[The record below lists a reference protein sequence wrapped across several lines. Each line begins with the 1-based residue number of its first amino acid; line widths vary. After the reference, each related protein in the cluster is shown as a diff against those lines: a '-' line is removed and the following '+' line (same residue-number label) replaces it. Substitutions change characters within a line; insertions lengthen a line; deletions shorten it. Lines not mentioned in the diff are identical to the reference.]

1 METKKFLENFEG
13 YPHLT
18 RKGCCLWG
26 GYKIKK
32 GSFLNLKISWK
43 IRGQHHL
50 PPLCQ
55 NTPRGKGGDVG
66 VPEGDSPLGERYC
79 ILMYTKYPSPPTDYI
94 YVVLRIFHTTNILI
108 IYYNVKFN
116 TIKKGIIFFVSLNR

>member
-1 METKKFLENFEG
+1 LFV
-13 YPHLT
+13 
-18 RKGCCLWG
+18 G

-66 VPEGDSPLGERYC
+66 VPEGGLPSMGEVLYINVHKVPLSPYGLYIWFRCFSY
-79 ILMYTKYPSPPTDYI
+79 YKYSDYI
-94 YVVLRIFHTTNILI
+94 LQCQI
-108 IYYNVKFN
+108 
-116 TIKKGIIFFVSLNR
+116 

>member
-1 METKKFLENFEG
+1 L
-13 YPHLT
+13 
-18 RKGCCLWG
+18 KGTLISPERGVVCGRGW
-26 GYKIKK
+26 YKIKK

-66 VPEGDSPLGERYC
+66 VPEGGLPSMGEVLYINVHKVPLSPYGL
-79 ILMYTKYPSPPTDYI
+79 YI
-94 YVVLRIFHTTNILI
+94 YGSDVFHTTNIVI